1 MARRSAGAAAEAQYR
16 VSSRPRDSR
25 DDQCLGVREE
35 QTAARSISRVR
46 RRCCEVKLA
55 ATVAAPVGGRRRRRR
70 RRRRRGS
77 GCCGAKE
84 NEQHAG
90 LKDGCTRNAAAAHL

>member
-46 RRCCEVKLA
+46 RRCCEAKLA
-55 ATVAAPVGGRRRRRR
+55 ATVAPTVGGRRRRRW
-70 RRRRRGS
+70 RRRGS

>member
-46 RRCCEVKLA
+46 RRCCEAKLA

-70 RRRRRGS
+70 G
-77 GCCGAKE
+77 GG
-84 NEQHAG
+84 
-90 LKDGCTRNAAAAHL
+90 DGDGDGDAAVVAAALRKTSNMRA